1 MSELASEMYPDYPDP
16 TPEFHFLG
24 GDVGRGL
31 LASALAQPAQTFSG
45 TYLNRTI
52 PDKAAVLLISMI
64 KNHPFVDGN
73 KRIALTT
80 TTVFL
85 SLNGWL
91 FYANRDDAVAECLRV
106 ASTAGNVEK
115 GPVAS
120 WIRKRS
126 IKWERYL
133 GMSKR
138 ERTNWRRIVVPA
150 SEQALRFSYLLREM
164 RSLE

>member
-1 MSELASEMYPDYPDP
+1 MSELASEMYPNYPDP

-24 GDVGRGL
+24 GDAGRGL
-31 LASALAQPAQTFSG
+31 LASALAQPTQTFSG

-52 PDKAAVLLISMI
+52 PDKASVLLISMI

-91 FYANRDDAVAECLRV
+91 FYANRDDAVAECLRI
-106 ASTAGNVEK
+106 AGAAGNVDK
-115 GPVAS
+115 GQVAS
-120 WIRKRS
+120 WIRKRA
-126 IKWERYL
+126 IRWNRYL
-133 GMSKR
+133 SMSQR
-138 ERTNWRRIVVPA
+138 ERAEWRRIIVPA
-150 SEQALRFSYLLREM
+150 SEQAIRFSYLLREM
-164 RSLE
+164 RSL

>member
-1 MSELASEMYPDYPDP
+1 MSELASEMYPNYPDP
-16 TPEFHFLG
+16 MPEFHFLG
-24 GDVGRGL
+24 GDAGRGL
-31 LASALAQPAQTFSG
+31 LASALAQPAQTFAG

-91 FYANRDDAVAECLRV
+91 FYANRDDAVAECLRI
-106 ASTAGNVEK
+106 AGAAGNVDK
-115 GPVAS
+115 RQLAS
-120 WIRKRS
+120 WIRKRA
-126 IKWERYL
+126 IRWNRYL
-133 GMSKR
+133 SMSQN
-138 ERTNWRRIVVPA
+138 ERAEWRRIVVPA
-150 SEQALRFSYLLREM
+150 SEQAIRFSYLLREM
-164 RSLE
+164 RSL

>member
-16 TPEFHFLG
+16 TPEVHFLG
-24 GDVGRGL
+24 GDAGRGL

-91 FYANRDDAVAECLRV
+91 FYANRDDAVAECLRI
-106 ASTAGNVEK
+106 AGATGNVDK
-115 GPVAS
+115 GQVGLLDSQKGHSVEPLSLYVAA
-120 WIRKRS
+120 
-126 IKWERYL
+126 
-133 GMSKR
+133 
-138 ERTNWRRIVVPA
+138 RTRRMA
-150 SEQALRFSYLLREM
+150 TYYRARL
-164 RSLE
+164 